1 MMRSVKLLIK
11 EDFEIKNYTSF
22 KIGGKIK
29 KVYFPETIEEF
40 AQILKDEPN
49 IFVGGNWSNTLVS
62 SYGYAYSVVSTL
74 KLDKIEEQ
82 RAGGQKGKSVTVE
95 SGKWKVESLSSH
107 APSPD
112 GEGWDGVISNDNS
125 EYSQEQPTDTNF
137 STLQPFNP
145 SNENSLSSSPPTLL
159 SSISPHP
166 NPPHPG
172 RENATTASN
181 FPFSTFNFQPTVKV
195 CAGVKGPKL
204 AQTVAEYGLSGLEFM
219 IGFPGSV
226 GGEVFMNAGAHG
238 QSISDVLKSAKIFDG
253 KKIITLTKD
262 EMEFSYRHSICQ
274 DKNYIVL
281 EAEFEL
287 TPDNPDKIKQ
297 KMAENLEFRKNHQP
311 SLSLPNCGSIFR
323 NPENNS
329 AGKLLDECGVKGLQI
344 GGAKVWENH
353 ANFIVNTGNATSTD
367 VLQLMLEMKNRVK
380 EKFNIEL
387 IPEIKFLGNNK
398 NEVELC

>member
-1 MMRSVKLLIK
+1 MLIK

-62 SYGYAYSVVSTL
+62 SYGYAYSVVSTS

-82 RAGGQKGKSVTVE
+82 MADSRSALLCRQE
-95 SGKWKVESLSSH
+95 DLMSGWQSR
-107 APSPD
+107 
-112 GEGWDGVISNDNS
+112 
-125 EYSQEQPTDTNF
+125 PTDTKN
-137 STLQPFNP
+137 LEDRKVGRLEGKLV
-145 SNENSLSSSPPTLL
+145 NENSLSELLQYPQPDTVLSPYRPIALSPT
-159 SSISPHP
+159 II
-166 NPPHPG
+166 
-172 RENATTASN
+172 TAS
-181 FPFSTFNFQPTVKV
+181 
-195 CAGVKGPKL
+195 AGVKGPKL
-204 AQTVAEYGLSGLEFM
+204 SQTVAEYGLSGLEFM

-238 QSISDVLKSAKIFDG
+238 QSISDVLKSAKVFDG
-253 KKIITLTKD
+253 EKIITLTKD

-344 GGAKVWENH
+344 GGAKVWQNH

-367 VLQLMLEMKNRVK
+367 VLQLMLEMQNRVK

-398 NEVELC
+398 NEVELCEKLKIK